1 MRQLLS
7 CFGVLLCAAS
17 ALACGPSDAS
27 TARPPRAGEFRVL
40 IPGRPSTLNPNVR
53 LDEVTLLL
61 GRSIFSQLL
70 ALNEGGR
77 LLPEL
82 AESWSVSPDGRV
94 YTFTLRQDVRW
105 HDGVPFSSADV
116 QWTLQT
122 MKKEGYGGKDV
133 LAPVVTIDAPD
144 PATVVITLE
153 HAWAPFAADLAGAG
167 LSILPRH
174 VYQDGDWKTHPAN
187 ERPVGTGPFKF
198 GRWINADTLA
208 LDANEDYF
216 RSGPY
221 VERVVFTVVPA
232 EDISGRL
239 LRGEADY
246 SVVRPP
252 DIDFETPPSPLVART
267 LPSSSRYYLAFNLRR
282 PPFNDV
288 RVRRAMAMAV
298 DRIEV
303 VSHALRGVGAP
314 AIGWYTPDVE
324 WAYNG
329 HARVPEFNV
338 RKAQRLLDAAGFARR
353 GARFIATLV
362 VPNSPHLQA
371 IADVLR
377 SQFAGVGITVAVDE
391 VPTSEWVR
399 RTLTQHDFDL
409 AVVAGQQGPDPD
421 QLRRRFLASTET
433 GAYIGYDAVE
443 FREAVERGARM
454 VSVTDRAAAYHRAQE
469 ILARD
474 VPIVPLAESVKV
486 VVHNRR
492 VSGMPQLEA
501 RGLVGSF
508 DFSLVKIDTRSAATR

>member
-7 CFGVLLCAAS
+7 CFVVSFCAAG
-17 ALACGPSDAS
+17 AVACGPSAAS
-27 TARPPRAGEFRVL
+27 TARPARAGEFRVL

-53 LDEVTLLL
+53 LDEVTLLI
-61 GRSIFSQLL
+61 GRSLFSQLL
-70 ALNEGGR
+70 TLNESGR

-94 YTFTLRQDVRW
+94 YTFKLRQDVRW
-105 HDGVPFSSADV
+105 HDGEPFSSADV
-116 QWTLQT
+116 QWTLET
-122 MKKEGYGGKDV
+122 MEKEGYGGKDA
-133 LAPVVTIDAPD
+133 LAPVMTIDAPD
-144 PATVVITLE
+144 AATVVVTLE
-153 HAWAPFAADLAGAG
+153 YPWAPFAADLAGPG

-174 VYQDGDWKTHPAN
+174 VYQDGDWKAHPAN
-187 ERPVGTGPFKF
+187 DRPVGTGPFKF
-198 GRWINADTLA
+198 GRWLDADTLA

-221 VERVVFTVVPA
+221 VEGVVFTVVPA
-232 EDISGRL
+232 EAVSGRL

-246 SVVRPP
+246 SVVRPA
-252 DIDFETPPSPLVART
+252 DVDFERPPPPLVAHT

-282 PPFNDV
+282 APFNDV

-303 VSHALRGVGAP
+303 VSRALRGVGAP

-329 HARVPEFNV
+329 LARVPEFDV
-338 RKAQRLLDAAGFARR
+338 SQARRLLAAAGFAR
-353 GARFIATLV
+353 GAGLAATLV
-362 VPNSPHLQA
+362 VPNSPHMRA
-371 IADVLR
+371 IAGVLR
-377 SQFAGVGITVAVDE
+377 SQFARVGITVDVAA

-399 RTLTQHDFDL
+399 RTLTEHDFDL

-433 GAYIGYDAVE
+433 GAYIGYDAAE
-443 FREAVERGARM
+443 FREAVDRGARM
-454 VSVTDRAAAYHRAQE
+454 VSVADRAAAYYRAQE
-469 ILARD
+469 IMARD
-474 VPIVPLAESVKV
+474 VPIIPLAESVKV

-508 DFSLVKIDTRSAATR
+508 DFSLVKVGTRPAATR